1 MAPEVLDQSLNTS
14 AFESFKMAD
23 MYSLGL
29 VFWEMGRRCVTG
41 NKLSDAD
48 DYQLP
53 YFNCVPS
60 DPTFED
66 MHEVVCIK
74 RIRPHI
80 PPRWES
86 DEVWKAIVTFKTSV
100 KPSSP
105 MWYVHKTFYS
115 SFQIHDHYQHTYQL
129 VKFFFFS
136 LTSLYIL
143 QSLLSCSHIYIY
155 ISLFLV
161 SALWPWSPAW

>member
-60 DPTFED
+60 DPSFED

-74 RIRPHI
+74 RIRPHV

-86 DEVWKAIVTFKTSV
+86 DEVGEAILTF
-100 KPSSP
+100 
-105 MWYVHKTFYS
+105 
-115 SFQIHDHYQHTYQL
+115 
-129 VKFFFFS
+129 
-136 LTSLYIL
+136 
-143 QSLLSCSHIYIY
+143 
-155 ISLFLV
+155 
-161 SALWPWSPAW
+161 

>member
-1 MAPEVLDQSLNTS
+1 MLLLLDTLLFVHFSESNEIDIAFNTRVGTRRFMAPEVLDQSLNTS

-41 NKLSDAD
+41 NKLSDVD

-60 DPTFED
+60 DPSFED

-86 DEVWKAIVTFKTSV
+86 DEV
-100 KPSSP
+100 
-105 MWYVHKTFYS
+105 
-115 SFQIHDHYQHTYQL
+115 
-129 VKFFFFS
+129 
-136 LTSLYIL
+136 
-143 QSLLSCSHIYIY
+143 
-155 ISLFLV
+155 
-161 SALWPWSPAW
+161 

>member
-1 MAPEVLDQSLNTS
+1 MAPEVLDESLNTS

-29 VFWEMGRRCVTG
+29 VFWEMGCRCVTG
-41 NKLSDAD
+41 NKLSAAD

-60 DPTFED
+60 DPSFED
-66 MHEVVCIK
+66 MHEVVCVK

-86 DEVWKAIVTFKTSV
+86 EEVGETLFS
-100 KPSSP
+100 
-105 MWYVHKTFYS
+105 YNL
-115 SFQIHDHYQHTYQL
+115 SFCYNLICCIMMQADLHLIYL
-129 VKFFFFS
+129 S
-136 LTSLYIL
+136 L
-143 QSLLSCSHIYIY
+143 
-155 ISLFLV
+155 
-161 SALWPWSPAW
+161 

>member
-1 MAPEVLDQSLNTS
+1 LFVCYSESNEIDIAFNTRVGTRRYMAPEVLDQSLNTS

-60 DPTFED
+60 DPSFED

-74 RIRPHI
+74 RIRPHV

-86 DEVWKAIVTFKTSV
+86 DEVGEAILTF
-100 KPSSP
+100 
-105 MWYVHKTFYS
+105 
-115 SFQIHDHYQHTYQL
+115 
-129 VKFFFFS
+129 
-136 LTSLYIL
+136 
-143 QSLLSCSHIYIY
+143 
-155 ISLFLV
+155 
-161 SALWPWSPAW
+161 